1 MPTVFCHSDIFV
13 SGRANLTRAPPHGRG
28 ISTIPSAS
36 VVPPLGRVGQWCGD
50 ARPGVGPRGLRRR
63 NGTRRAAPRPA
74 DHLGPA
80 MEPRPIR
87 VRPSPPIHPYT
98 AGSARFRTGCGRG
111 RRGVFVHLAI
121 LVPTWIDEST
131 RQHPVG
137 PADLNVARTSWVVV
151 NSFGACPSL
160 CWVGCMRM
168 PWNVIAS
175 FSSVTYIQSV
185 TPAYRWATMS
195 TENQSSG
202 STSGCASPPATDFD
216 ARSVRGDK
224 ACNVTTRDLKIAGA
238 IDVRGCSIGPREL
251 PRSRADGRLRSTC
264 PCR

>member
-195 TENQSSG
+195 TENQSLGEYFRVCKS
-202 STSGCASPPATDFD
+202 
-216 ARSVRGDK
+216 ARYRFR
-224 ACNVTTRDLKIAGA
+224 CEERTRRQGLQRHYARPQDRRSHRRARVLNWAQGA
-238 IDVRGCSIGPREL
+238 APIPR
-251 PRSRADGRLRSTC
+251 
-264 PCR
+264 